1 MELKEIKDSF
11 TGLAAALS
19 QLAIKI
25 DLEAKRK
32 KLSALETQTQQEN
45 FWDNPECN
53 HIIEEMK
60 MLREDVTAF
69 QELKKKEE
77 DSSAILE
84 LLAEEPDEK
93 LQAEAETL
101 LQELTGKIRELEI
114 RIHFSEPKD
123 KHPAIM
129 IFHAGA
135 GGTESCDW
143 VAILVRMYSRFIDR
157 RGWKMETVDL
167 LSGEEAGL
175 KRVTLIVTGGFA
187 YGYLKHEA
195 GVHRLV
201 RISPFDANRRRHT
214 SFASLSIIPELPP
227 EAKIEIKDDDIEV
240 QTFRSGGA
248 GGQNVN
254 KLETAVR
261 ITHKP
266 SGIVVACQIER
277 TQYKN
282 RENALRIL
290 KSKLYQLQEDEK
302 RKKADLQRQAA
313 GEASFGSQIR
323 SYVLQPYQLIK
334 DHRTGYESTN
344 PTAILD
350 GELDTLMEQYLRSTI
365 EARV

>member
-11 TGLAAALS
+11 ALLAASLN
-19 QLAIKI
+19 QLAVKI
-25 DLEAKRK
+25 NLEAKRK
-32 KLSALETQTQQEN
+32 KLSVLETKTQQEG
-45 FWDNPECN
+45 FWGDPECN
-53 HIIEEMK
+53 RVIEETK
-60 MLREDVTAF
+60 TLREDVNAF
-69 QELKKKEE
+69 QELKKKEQ

-84 LLAEEPDEK
+84 LLAEESDEK
-93 LQAEAETL
+93 LQAEAESL
-101 LQELTGKIRELEI
+101 LKELSGKIQELETRV
-114 RIHFSEPKD
+114 RFSESTD
-123 KHPAIM
+123 KQPAILT
-129 IFHAGA
+129 FHAGA

-143 VAILVRMYSRFIDR
+143 VAILVRMYSRFVAR
-157 RGWKMETVDL
+157 KGWKLETVDL
-167 LSGEEAGL
+167 LAGEEAGL
-175 KRVTLIVTGGFA
+175 KRVTLIVTGPFA

-227 EAKIEIKDDDIEV
+227 EATIEIKDDEIEV

-261 ITHKP
+261 IIHKP

-302 RKKADLQRQAA
+302 RKKAKLQRQEA

-334 DHRTGYESTN
+334 DHRTGYEAGN
-344 PTAILD
+344 VDAVLD
-350 GELDTLMEQYLRSTI
+350 GELDGFL
-365 EARV
+365 EAELKNL

>member
-11 TGLAAALS
+11 ALLAASLD
-19 QLAIKI
+19 QLAVKI
-25 DLEAKRK
+25 DLESKHK
-32 KLSALETQTQQEN
+32 KLSILETQTQQKG
-45 FWDNPECN
+45 FWDDPECN
-53 HIIEEMK
+53 RVIEEMK
-60 MLREDVTAF
+60 ALREDVNAF
-69 QELKKKEE
+69 QELKKQEQ

-93 LQAEAETL
+93 LQAEVESL
-101 LQELTGKIRELEI
+101 LKELSGKISELEI
-114 RIHFSEPKD
+114 RVHFSEPTD
-123 KHPAIM
+123 KQPAIL

-143 VAILVRMYSRFIDR
+143 VAMLVRMYSRFAAR
-157 RGWKMETVDL
+157 RGWKLETVDM

-175 KRVTLIVTGGFA
+175 KRVTLIVTGEFA

-261 ITHKP
+261 IIHKP

-282 RENALRIL
+282 KENALRIL

-302 RKKADLQRQAA
+302 RKKAKLQRQEA

-334 DHRTGYESTN
+334 DHRTGYEAGN
-344 PTAILD
+344 VDAVLD
-350 GELDTLMEQYLRSTI
+350 GELDGFL
-365 EARV
+365 EAELKSL